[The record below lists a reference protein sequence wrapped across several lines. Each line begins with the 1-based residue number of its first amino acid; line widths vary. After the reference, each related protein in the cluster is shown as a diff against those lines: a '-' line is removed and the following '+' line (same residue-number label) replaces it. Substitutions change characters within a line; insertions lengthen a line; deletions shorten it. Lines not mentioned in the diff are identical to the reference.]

1 MESARILSDEEMAAS
16 LAQAGL
22 RLDRWLDPQRRRL
35 TALPV

>member
-1 MESARILSDEEMAAS
+1 VESARILSDEEMAAS

-22 RLDRWLDPQRRRL
+22 RLDRWLDPQRRWL